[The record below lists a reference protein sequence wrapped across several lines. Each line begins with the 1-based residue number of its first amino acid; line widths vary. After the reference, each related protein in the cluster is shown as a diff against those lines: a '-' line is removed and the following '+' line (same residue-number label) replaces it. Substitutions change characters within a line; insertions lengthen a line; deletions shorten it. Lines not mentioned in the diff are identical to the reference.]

1 MEAAPPAMQNS
12 RLQVRR
18 EMATRDAANIRQF
31 EHWQTDGPSMQLD
44 RPDVNGQP
52 VFLDMNPT
60 NSRSLDSK
68 NYFQNQTY
76 IAGKDSFTQNP
87 YYRDYAPAYDPR
99 NAVRE
104 VRSAVF
110 EDRFDRGLRESK
122 QLLARSFTTAWL
134 PEDYVQKNNLDTLKS
149 LVAYEDLKPRMDNVE
164 RQYRKAPPSSK

>member
-1 MEAAPPAMQNS
+1 MQTS

-18 EMATRDAANIRQF
+18 EMSTRDAANIRQF

-76 IAGKDSFTQNP
+76 IPGKDGFSQNP
-87 YYRDYAPAYDPR
+87 YYRDYPPAYDPR

-110 EDRFDRGLRESK
+110 EDRFDRGLRESQ

-134 PEDYVQKNNLDTLKS
+134 PENYVEKNNLNTLKS
-149 LVAYEDLKPRMDNVE
+149 LVAYEDLKPRMDNVDK
-164 RQYRKAPPSSK
+164 QYRSSHNSSK